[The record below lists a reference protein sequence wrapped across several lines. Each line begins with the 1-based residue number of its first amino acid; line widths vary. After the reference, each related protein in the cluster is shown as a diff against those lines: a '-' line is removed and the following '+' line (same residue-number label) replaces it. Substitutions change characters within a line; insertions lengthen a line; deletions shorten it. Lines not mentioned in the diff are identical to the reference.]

1 METTRPIVAAASPG
15 KWDVSAATGLLR
27 RWLLLE
33 AYGPLARRHMVTAW
47 AGLACLVA
55 VDAPWLSLS
64 HMSFAPSNLDS
75 LIRLVVWTAIGLG
88 LCGLMAHRLADETH
102 PVGVALRAIVRRIE
116 LFTVAGVLFSL
127 LAVAV
132 IACCWLGA
140 IAALPL
146 QDARLAQIDRWMGFD
161 WVGFVGFANSS
172 ALASWLLVKAY
183 QSTPYM
189 LGWTLLWCCLSGQGE
204 RLAEFLAISCLTS
217 IAILIGMMV
226 LPAAG
231 AYAYYDIPLSAY
243 DNIGAGS
250 GMWHHDLL
258 MALRTGKVTVIDF
271 NTPNANCLV
280 TFPSGHT
287 VLAIIMTYALRGSP
301 WTFIPAVLV
310 NGTMLVSTIPHG
322 GHHLFDLVIGAA
334 VAVCAIVLVRLPLRV
349 GTPRLRPDSR
359 LDLAEA

>member
-1 METTRPIVAAASPG
+1 MTSIATADSFGRREASLMTKLAG
-15 KWDVSAATGLLR
+15 
-27 RWLLLE
+27 RWLLLD
-33 AYGPLARRHMVTAW
+33 AYGPRARRYMTIAW

-55 VDAPWLSLS
+55 VDALWLWFS
-64 HMSFAPSNLDS
+64 HLSFAPTNLDS
-75 LIRLVVWTAIGLG
+75 VAQLVVYMALG
-88 LCGLMAHRLADETH
+88 FGFCGLIAHRLADETH
-102 PVGVALRAIVRRIE
+102 PVGVGLREIARRME
-116 LFTVAGVLFSL
+116 LFCIGATVFSL

-132 IACCWLGA
+132 IACCCLGA
-140 IAALPL
+140 GAALPL
-146 QDARLAQIDRWMGFD
+146 QDARLAQIDRAMGFD
-161 WVGFVGFANSS
+161 WVGFVGFVNSS
-172 ALASWLLVKAY
+172 TLASWLLVKAY

-189 LGWTLLWCCLSGQGE
+189 LGWTMLWFCLSGQGE

-217 IAILIGMMV
+217 IGIMIGMMV

-231 AYAYYDIPLSAY
+231 AYAYYDIPLAAY
-243 DNIGAGS
+243 DKIGAGS

-301 WTFIPAVLV
+301 WTLIPALLV

-322 GHHLFDLVIGAA
+322 GHHLFDLVVGVAI
-334 VAVCAIVLVRLPLRV
+334 AVCAIVLVRVPLGVRTT
-349 GTPRLRPDSR
+349 GLQPNPGLG
-359 LDLAEA
+359 LAKA